1 MNQWRFLKVVR
12 RQLLVYR
19 KHLFSNLSSDV
30 LSPVIQML
38 AFGLG
43 LGSYIGSIDGH
54 NYLTFLV
61 PGIVALSAI
70 STATGNC
77 TYGAYI
83 RADYQKTYDMALST
97 PMKLGDII
105 LAEVVSAAIFAIIS
119 SGCVVLIS
127 FLFGVIPNPQLF
139 IVPLLAFSGAFV
151 FGCFALTFTGRVY
164 NINNFQIYFELL
176 IMPLAFLSGGYFLI
190 DDLPF
195 GLQVGVKALP
205 LYHIIYAMRLAFYGG
220 LTVLDVLIAIGMS
233 AIWAAPFFLLARR
246 SFARRIIP

>member
-1 MNQWRFLKVVR
+1 MIQWRFLKVVR

-30 LSPVIQML
+30 LSPVIQLL

-43 LGSYIGSIDGH
+43 LGSYIGSIEGFD
-54 NYLTFLV
+54 YLTFII
-61 PGIVALSAI
+61 PGIVAISAI

-83 RADYQKTYDMALST
+83 RADFQKTYDMALST

-105 LAEVVSAAIFAIIS
+105 LAEVVSASIFAIIS

-127 FLFGVIPNPQLF
+127 FIFGITPNEQILV
-139 IVPLLAFSGAFV
+139 VPILAFAGAFV
-151 FGCFALTFTGRVY
+151 FGCIAMTYTGRVY
-164 NINNFQIYFELL
+164 NINNFNLYFELL
-176 IMPLAFLSGGYFLI
+176 IMPLSFLSGGYFPIGGFPLGI
-190 DDLPF
+190 
-195 GLQVGVKALP
+195 QVAMKAFP
-205 LYHIIYAMRLAFYGG
+205 LYHIINAMRQAFFHIV
-220 LTVLDVLIAIGMS
+220 TVWDILIAIGIS
-233 AIWAAPFFLLARR
+233 AIWAIPFFFLARR

>member
-1 MNQWRFLKVVR
+1 MKQWRFLKVVR

-30 LSPVIQML
+30 LSPIIQLL

-43 LGSYIGSIDGH
+43 LGTFVGAIEGFD
-54 NYLTFLV
+54 YLTFIV
-61 PGIVALSAI
+61 PGIVAISAI

-97 PMKLGDII
+97 PMKLEDII
-105 LAEVVSAAIFAIIS
+105 LAEVVSASIFAIIS

-127 FLFGVIPNPQLF
+127 FLFGVLPNAQVF
-139 IVPLLAFSGAFV
+139 VVPLIAFAGAFV
-151 FGCFALTFTGRVY
+151 FGCIAMTFTGRVY
-164 NINNFQIYFELL
+164 NINNFNLYFELL
-176 IMPLAFLSGGYFLI
+176 IMPLAFLSGGYFPI
-190 DDLPF
+190 SILPM
-195 GLQVGVKALP
+195 GIQVAVQAFP
-205 LYHIIYAMRLAFYGG
+205 FYHIIYAMRQAFFG
-220 LTVLDVLIAIGMS
+220 LMTIWDILIALGMS
-233 AIWAAPFFLLARR
+233 AIWALPFFFLARQ

>member
-1 MNQWRFLKVVR
+1 MKQWRFLKVVR
-12 RQLLVYR
+12 RQLLVYQ

-30 LSPVIQML
+30 LSPVIQLL

-43 LGSYIGSIDGH
+43 LGTFVGAIGGF
-54 NYLTFLV
+54 NYLTFIV
-61 PGIVALSAI
+61 PGIVAISAI

-105 LAEVVSAAIFAIIS
+105 LAEVVSASIFAIIS

-127 FLFGVIPNPQLF
+127 FLFGVVPNEQILV
-139 IVPLLAFSGAFV
+139 VPIIAFAGAFV
-151 FGCFALTFTGRVY
+151 FGCIALTYTGRVY
-164 NINNFQIYFELL
+164 NINNFNLYFELL
-176 IMPLAFLSGGYFLI
+176 IMPLSFLSGGYFPI
-190 DDLPF
+190 TVLPT
-195 GLQVGVKALP
+195 GIQVAMQAFP
-205 LYHIIYAMRLAFYGG
+205 LYHIIYTMRQAFFN
-220 LTVLDVLIAIGMS
+220 LVTIWDVLIAIGMS
-233 AIWAAPFFLLARR
+233 AIWAVPFLFLARR